1 MTDFISEVI
10 CVALLSLVIA
20 GVVMLFSRTAD
31 FRHTFWLIF
40 FVIIG
45 LDVLATVIREA
56 FAN

>member
-1 MTDFISEVI
+1 MTSYIFEVI
-10 CVALLSLVIA
+10 CVAILSLVIA

-31 FRHTFWLIF
+31 FRYTFWLIF